1 MYSIKCRLGLL
12 FPVVFATSLPFAPH
26 CGNSSTSIMEY
37 HFPAREPVMEYHWPS
52 SSSLKRARSPEEGG
66 EAEGG
71 GEEGGEKEKAEEEEA
86 ESPAYSD
93 SHACTRE
100 SVIQQIEA
108 IFAALAAASSPAAP
122 LQLLLTPRRSSSFDP
137 STSTIRR
144 PLSTA
149 PTTVVSF
156 PKDAWRFACLL
167 KILDLLHESLVSGHR
182 ATTKRDLFYKHPT
195 LFRTQRVVD
204 GFVDDLAATLC
215 VPRAALGVVA
225 SAKGLLHGDVVIG
238 GRHFLADGGGV
249 LVPGELHD
257 VVLGEQLAWVLVVEK
272 EAVFRALACADGKRG
287 VVVTGKG
294 YPDVATREV
303 VRLLAAAR
311 RSSDGARLRMFV
323 LVDLDPHGVDIAAT
337 YRFGSVA
344 MAWEN
349 HRLAVHRLE
358 WVGVRSSDLAEAVAR
373 SSGDGQVEGTA
384 RLTARDRRKAAAMLA
399 RPWIHAVPEW
409 RSELQNMLF
418 LGVKAEIEIVSGV
431 GVKRWVE
438 ERIAASM
445 GGVSAIAIAIA
456 I

>member
-1 MYSIKCRLGLL
+1 
-12 FPVVFATSLPFAPH
+12 
-26 CGNSSTSIMEY
+26 MEY
-37 HFPAREPVMEYHWPS
+37 HFPAEEPVMEYHWPC
-52 SSSLKRARSPEEGG
+52 SSSLKRARSEEGG
-66 EAEGG
+66 EEGGEGG
-71 GEEGGEKEKAEEEEA
+71 GEEGGEGEEGA
-86 ESPAYSD
+86 ESAAYSD
-93 SHACTRE
+93 SHASSRE

-108 IFAALAAASSPAAP
+108 VFTALAGSSPAAP
-122 LQLLLTPRRSSSFDP
+122 LQLCLTPRRSSSFDP

-144 PLSTA
+144 PLSAA
-149 PTTVVSF
+149 PTAVVSF

-167 KILDLLHESLVSGHR
+167 KILDLLHESLVSGQR
-182 ATTKRDLFYKHPT
+182 ATTKRDLFYRHPT

-204 GFVDDLAATLC
+204 GLVDDLAATFC

-249 LVPGELHD
+249 LVPGELGD
-257 VVLGEQLAWVLVVEK
+257 VVLGSQLAWVLVVEK
-272 EAVFRALACADGKRG
+272 EAVFRALACAHGKRG

-311 RSSDGARLRMFV
+311 RSDGARLRMFV

-358 WVGVRSSDLAEAVAR
+358 WVGVKSGDLADAVAR
-373 SSGDGQVEGTA
+373 SSCADGQVEGTA
-384 RLTARDRRKAAAMLA
+384 RLTTRDRRKAAAMLA

-409 RSELQNMLF
+409 RSELQRMLF
-418 LGVKAEIEIVSGV
+418 LGVKAEIEIVG
-431 GVKRWVE
+431 GGADVKRWVE
-438 ERIAASM
+438 ERIAASL
-445 GGVSAIAIAIA
+445 GGRAGAYGL
-456 I
+456 